1 MRKFVLLSLTTIA
14 FLAGCTKEDSNN
26 SSGIVPISTGNT
38 SSNNSATSNNTVD
51 NSEEANNHGIDANNE
66 PNPDGGSKGKVY
78 GVKNPDRIFQ
88 LDSLATTTIQ
98 TPGGPLKLWIM
109 DDESKRQE
117 GMMFLHDNEVKDN
130 EGMLFL
136 FPNVQKLTG
145 NYSFWMSHT
154 VLPLDIDYISK
165 DKKVLNV
172 GKGKPFSE
180 DPVKP
185 AGDYFYVL
193 EVKQGLSAKFGLTP
207 NAKIQISDDLKGKP

>member
-1 MRKFVLLSLTTIA
+1 MRKFVLLSFTAVAILT
-14 FLAGCTKEDSNN
+14 GCTKEDSNN

-38 SSNNSATSNNTVD
+38 SSNNSAVSNNAVD

-66 PNPDGGSKGKVY
+66 PNPNGGPKGNVY

-88 LDSLATTTIQ
+88 LDSLKTTTLK
-98 TPGGPLKLWIM
+98 TPGGDLKLWIM

-117 GMMFLHDNEVKDN
+117 GMMFLHDKEVKDN

-136 FPNVQKLTG
+136 FPVVQKLSG

-154 VLPLDIDYISK
+154 ILPLDIDYISM

-172 GKGKPFSE
+172 GKGVAFSE
-180 DPVKP
+180 APVKP
-185 AGDYFYVL
+185 AGDYFYVI
-193 EVKQGLSAKFGLTP
+193 EVKQGLSAKFGLTQG
-207 NAKIQISDDLKGKP
+207 AKIPISDDLKGKP